1 MMADVDA
8 HLNRVTTTRQ
18 VLVDAREA
26 YLNAILAAQGA
37 GISSTKIAAAA
48 GLTEAAIRQ
57 TVKRNSGN

>member
-37 GISSTKIAAAA
+37 GI
-48 GLTEAAIRQ
+48 R
-57 TVKRNSGN
+57 